1 MRSNTVIP
9 APVARVER
17 GIGTRPGP
25 TASFKKEMLSVRSLN
40 AKALHSVEP
49 SVGIFVVGAD
59 LPRKGTSKWSRQHDV
74 SGETGAHPFPL

>member
-49 SVGIFVVGAD
+49 SVGNFVVGAV
-59 LPRKGTSKWSRQHDV
+59 SWSRLSEQIIRFDKWNLCR
-74 SGETGAHPFPL
+74 G